1 MNIIKIM
8 TPKALTVFLHTGD
21 TVRQGLELLRQHG
34 YTAIPVLND
43 QGEYLGSITEG
54 DFLRHILAVGTTD
67 RKAHEKY
74 RIGGLL
80 RPDFCPPLG
89 IRATPDQV
97 AQALLRQNFIPIVD
111 DRNCFCGIVTRRS
124 FMAFKTSFIFS
135 FPFLSQFGWFYYI
148 PGQGDLTTRA
158 LCVTIWLHLL

>member
-89 IRATPDQV
+89 IRATPDRGRPELLLRDRHP
-97 AQALLRQNFIPIVD
+97 ALLHGLPGGADRFGGARGIPGVKRKPLYRVVQRFFVSLIPITQ
-111 DRNCFCGIVTRRS
+111 RG
-124 FMAFKTSFIFS
+124 
-135 FPFLSQFGWFYYI
+135 
-148 PGQGDLTTRA
+148 
-158 LCVTIWLHLL
+158 

>member
-74 RIGGLL
+74 RIGAFSARTSARRWYPGHSGSGGPGASAAELHPHRGRPELLL
-80 RPDFCPPLG
+80 RDRHP
-89 IRATPDQV
+89 
-97 AQALLRQNFIPIVD
+97 ALLHGLPGGADRSGGAGGIPGVKRKPLYRVVQRFFVSLIPITQ
-111 DRNCFCGIVTRRS
+111 RG
-124 FMAFKTSFIFS
+124 
-135 FPFLSQFGWFYYI
+135 
-148 PGQGDLTTRA
+148 
-158 LCVTIWLHLL
+158 

>member
-80 RPDFCPPLG
+80 PPGLLPAAGYPGHSGSGGPGASAAELHPHRGRPELLLRDRYP
-89 IRATPDQV
+89 
-97 AQALLRQNFIPIVD
+97 ALLHGLPGEADRSGGAGGIPGVKRKPLYRVVQRFFVSLIPITQ
-111 DRNCFCGIVTRRS
+111 RG
-124 FMAFKTSFIFS
+124 
-135 FPFLSQFGWFYYI
+135 
-148 PGQGDLTTRA
+148 
-158 LCVTIWLHLL
+158 

>member
-54 DFLRHILAVGTTD
+54 DFLRHILGRGYHRQEGSREVPH
-67 RKAHEKY
+67 R
-74 RIGGLL
+74 GLL
-80 RPDFCPPLG
+80 RPDLPAAGYPGHSGSGGPGASAAELHPHRG
-89 IRATPDQV
+89 RPELLLRDRHP
-97 AQALLRQNFIPIVD
+97 ALLHGLPGGADRFGGARGIPGVKRKPLYRVVQRFFVSLIPITQ
-111 DRNCFCGIVTRRS
+111 RG
-124 FMAFKTSFIFS
+124 
-135 FPFLSQFGWFYYI
+135 
-148 PGQGDLTTRA
+148 
-158 LCVTIWLHLL
+158 